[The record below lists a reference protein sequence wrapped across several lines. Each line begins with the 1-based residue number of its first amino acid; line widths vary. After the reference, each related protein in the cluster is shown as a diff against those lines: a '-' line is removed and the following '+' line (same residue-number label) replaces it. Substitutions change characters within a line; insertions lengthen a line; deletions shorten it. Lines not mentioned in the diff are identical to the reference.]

1 MFHKLE
7 QKIRRET
14 HGGQKFT
21 GAPVTSASRLL
32 SKHQAAK
39 VVSPSKWFQIF
50 LHVRIVIVYHMI
62 CSNSSNKLYSVCR
75 ACACNTSSPG
85 LQQLQCANISIIN
98 NTSPFLQIF
107 LCNEEKLLS
116 GAMFQTLSID
126 FHNNNHYYWN
136 HNKLCKVK
144 ALKHH
149 CTLTWKGSNPL
160 HNISLITL
168 LPGPHKY
175 RNVLLLISS
184 LTNNFN
190 LVSFP
195 WSVIQHQV
203 F

>member
-1 MFHKLE
+1 MDDRNSSIEEVLL
-7 QKIRRET
+7 
-14 HGGQKFT
+14 T
-21 GAPVTSASRLL
+21 GIPVTSASRLL

-50 LHVRIVIVYHMI
+50 LHIRIVIVYHMI

-85 LQQLQCANISIIN
+85 LQQLKCANISIIN
-98 NTSPFLQIF
+98 NTFCRF
-107 LCNEEKLLS
+107 FY
-116 GAMFQTLSID
+116 AMKRSCYLEPCSKSYPMISIIIIIIIETTV
-126 FHNNNHYYWN
+126 W
-136 HNKLCKVK
+136 KVK

-149 CTLTWKGSNPL
+149 CTLTWKGSKPL

-184 LTNNFN
+184 LTNDFN
-190 LVSFP
+190 MVSFP
-195 WSVIQHQV
+195 WSVIQHLV